1 MRSATRRSAT
11 RRWLTTATA
20 LLTALF
26 AVLGVA
32 VPAQAHEG
40 VNVTL
45 FTDGSGGVWGVV
57 TYADGHPVTGPIN
70 AIMLAVSPDDP
81 NKRVGPV
88 SLTAPEGQTD
98 GTVRY
103 GGVLEPGP
111 WQVNLDVASP
121 GIAACSFTITAAA
134 AGSAPTPAQQACAAS
149 FWPTPAPESAESGG
163 TSLVVAVIAVGAV
176 LLAAALWI
184 AMRARRDRPGGG
196 GPGGGRSGGRGPS
209 GGRPS
214 GGSGRERTGATQGRS
229 RSR

>member
-11 RRWLTTATA
+11 RRWLTTAIA
-20 LLTALF
+20 LLTALV
-26 AVLGVA
+26 AGLGVA
-32 VPAQAHEG
+32 APAQAHEG

-45 FTDGSGGVWGVV
+45 FTDGAGAVWGVV
-57 TYADGHPVTGPIN
+57 TYADSHPVTGSIN

-88 SLTAPEGQTD
+88 SLTTEENQTD

-111 WQVNLDVASP
+111 WRVSFDVASP
-121 GIAACSFTITAAA
+121 GIASCVFTITSVA
-134 AGSAPTPAQQACAAS
+134 AGSPPTPQQKACAAS
-149 FWPTPAPESAESGG
+149 FWPTPSPESSEGG
-163 TSLVVAVIAVGAV
+163 TSLVVAVVAVGAV
-176 LLAAALWI
+176 LLAAAVWI

-196 GPGGGRSGGRGPS
+196 GSGDGRPGRPGPS

-214 GGSGRERTGATQGRS
+214 GGSGRERTGATPGKS

>member
-1 MRSATRRSAT
+1 MRSATRRG
-11 RRWLTTATA
+11 LTTATA
-20 LLTALF
+20 LLMALL
-26 AVLGVA
+26 AVLGIA
-32 VPAQAHEG
+32 APAQAHEG

-45 FTDGSGGVWGVV
+45 YTDGSGGVWGVV
-57 TYADGHPVTGPIN
+57 TYVDGHPVTGSIN
-70 AIMLAVSPDDP
+70 AIMLATSPDDP

-88 SLTAPEGQTD
+88 SLTTQEGQTD

-111 WQVNLDVASP
+111 WLVSFDVASP
-121 GIAACSFTITAAA
+121 GIASCSFTITAVGP
-134 AGSAPTPAQQACAAS
+134 GSPPTPAQQACAAS
-149 FWPTPAPESAESGG
+149 FWPTPAPESSEGGG
-163 TSLVVAVIAVGAV
+163 TSLVVAVVAVGAV

-196 GPGGGRSGGRGPS
+196 RTGGRGPS